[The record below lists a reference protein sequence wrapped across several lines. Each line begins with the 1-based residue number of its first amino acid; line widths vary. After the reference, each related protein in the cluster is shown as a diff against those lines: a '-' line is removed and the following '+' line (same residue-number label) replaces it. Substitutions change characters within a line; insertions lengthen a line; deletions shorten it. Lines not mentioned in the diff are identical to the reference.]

1 MVENKAKRKG
11 PGRPKTRHGGY
22 TYLVTGKLPENRGYL
37 RTFLEDTR
45 EGLIRDYGPTEA
57 DLSTAQLVMIDRII
71 TALGVCR
78 CIEEKAREDG
88 VFHMVFDS
96 KGTDSKGHIL
106 RGSLGDRYISFQN
119 VIRLNLCK
127 MNELARKEDPKTI
140 NVTDIIQGKVK
151 K

>member
-22 TYLVTGKLPENRGYL
+22 TYLITGKLPENRGYL
-37 RTFLEDTR
+37 RAFLEETR
-45 EGLIRDYGPTEA
+45 EGLILDYGPTEA
-57 DLSTAQLVMIDRII
+57 DLSTAQRVLIGRII

-96 KGTDSKGHIL
+96 KGRDAKGRIL
-106 RGSLGDRYISFQN
+106 RGSLGDRYIAFQN
-119 VIRLNLCK
+119 TIRLNLK
-127 MNELARKEDPKTI
+127 ELDNLARKEDPKTVD
-140 NVTDIIQGKVK
+140 VTSIIQGKEK